1 MFKKLFTFLCAALFA
16 VAINAETWQA
26 GAQVAASALQAGDVI
41 LLSRYNTSRPDGQ
54 WLGGYH
60 TLKSASSRNATSGA
74 GADYSLGLFPSIK
87 NRSAFRLVAGPTMN
101 GEASYYLQE
110 VTTGQYI
117 TSPVTTTEKPLIELT
132 ADIANAIS
140 FVPTDHNDYSRLIYY
155 DYENTPYYF
164 GPYASSDYLRFGTS
178 KPDDWIFYYAVEKT
192 TSFKQLDQV
201 EYTELADGM
210 ALLFRAPYMY
220 KEDRAQR
227 SLGDQYLENTQVSS
241 NVHGYVASAFS
252 DRAALAT
259 SLGYDE
265 NNVWILEY
273 ASPATTEGY
282 SDFFYMKS
290 QSTGKYIFR
299 DIDQHAQ
306 SSSMTADKT
315 KAATFTFGPGSVK
328 KYTSG
333 YAATASLYND

>member
-117 TSPVTTTEKPLIELT
+117 TSPVTTTEKPLI
-132 ADIANAIS
+132 DCR
-140 FVPTDHNDYSRLIYY
+140 HR
-155 DYENTPYYF
+155 
-164 GPYASSDYLRFGTS
+164 
-178 KPDDWIFYYAVEKT
+178 
-192 TSFKQLDQV
+192 
-201 EYTELADGM
+201 
-210 ALLFRAPYMY
+210 
-220 KEDRAQR
+220 
-227 SLGDQYLENTQVSS
+227 
-241 NVHGYVASAFS
+241 
-252 DRAALAT
+252 
-259 SLGYDE
+259 
-265 NNVWILEY
+265 
-273 ASPATTEGY
+273 
-282 SDFFYMKS
+282 
-290 QSTGKYIFR
+290 
-299 DIDQHAQ
+299 
-306 SSSMTADKT
+306 
-315 KAATFTFGPGSVK
+315 
-328 KYTSG
+328 
-333 YAATASLYND
+333 